1 MEDRKDP
8 LQLGR
13 CRIRILGYHTDNRSI
28 SKLPIGD
35 LPWAYPAQPI
45 TSSAMSGV
53 GQTPLGPV
61 EGTWVIG
68 YFRDGEDAQQPVFFA
83 TLGGIPQELADNGKG
98 FNAPIAPRDEMAVLA
113 EFGAKSVDEFSK
125 HFKWDIDVK
134 YEKLMKKKTSPNEYI
149 GIAKISSSQINS
161 LIIELTDS
169 GATQEWVESY
179 VNYIGAL
186 KKLNEK
192 ITETIVVA
200 NLMNDNDNSNSI
212 NEIIAKI
219 HQLETESLDLI
230 KKSDNTRP

>member
-1 MEDRKDP
+1 MASKKGIGVTIAFLVGIVAASFLVYLIPEDTTMKIVVSDFEKY
-8 LQLGR
+8 LDITKEKAMLESV
-13 CRIRILGYHTDNRSI
+13 SI
-28 SKLPIGD
+28 
-35 LPWAYPAQPI
+35 
-45 TSSAMSGV
+45 
-53 GQTPLGPV
+53 
-61 EGTWVIG
+61 
-68 YFRDGEDAQQPVFFA
+68 
-83 TLGGIPQELADNGKG
+83 
-98 FNAPIAPRDEMAVLA
+98 DES
-113 EFGAKSVDEFSK
+113 F
-125 HFKWDIDVK
+125 
-134 YEKLMKKKTSPNEYI
+134 EKLMEKKMSPNEYI
-149 GIAKISSSQINS
+149 GIAKVSSSQINS

-200 NLMNDNDNSNSI
+200 NLMNDDDNSNSI

>member
-1 MEDRKDP
+1 MASKKGIGITIAFLVGVVAASFLVYLIPEDTTMKIVVSDFEKY
-8 LQLGR
+8 LDITKEKSTLSSM
-13 CRIRILGYHTDNRSI
+13 SI
-28 SKLPIGD
+28 
-35 LPWAYPAQPI
+35 
-45 TSSAMSGV
+45 
-53 GQTPLGPV
+53 
-61 EGTWVIG
+61 
-68 YFRDGEDAQQPVFFA
+68 
-83 TLGGIPQELADNGKG
+83 
-98 FNAPIAPRDEMAVLA
+98 DES
-113 EFGAKSVDEFSK
+113 F
-125 HFKWDIDVK
+125 
-134 YEKLMKKKTSPNEYI
+134 EKLMEKKMSPNEYI
-149 GIAKISSSQINS
+149 GIAKVSSSQINS

-200 NLMNDNDNSNSI
+200 NLMNDDDNSNSI